1 MVVSSSCDAGEYAI
15 FFRNSMGNIR
25 RWRSASLQGFKRYV
39 DARVE
44 NIKTIKTIK
53 NSPANL
59 LKVALQNANENKSNI
74 ENKINAYV
82 ENLVDAFLK
91 NNITENAE
99 SVRNLLIKFYFF
111 INR

>member
-1 MVVSSSCDAGEYAI
+1 MDFDS
-15 FFRNSMGNIR
+15 
-25 RWRSASLQGFKRYV
+25 FKRYV

-44 NIKTIKTIK
+44 NIKTIK